1 MWKEEQQSEGE
12 SDQGRVEAANSPNI
26 LIIILIQ
33 TQRATGMLHKQLQ
46 NTDFVLFDLWHL
58 FIHGVGDEVTAS

>member
-1 MWKEEQQSEGE
+1 MPGKKA
-12 SDQGRVEAANSPNI
+12 VEAEERLANSPNI

-33 TQRATGMLHKQLQ
+33 TQRATRMLHKQLQ
-46 NTDFVLFDLWHL
+46 DTDFVLFDLWHF